1 MKWSRKR
8 LRPERG
14 DGATRGDAA
23 PPSESS
29 RRWGPAGIEK
39 CSPGRRSASIILF
52 CVLVSASGCR
62 QDMHNQ
68 PKYIPLRD
76 SAFFK
81 DNSSARPLPDDTVA
95 RGTLEDDSSFYTGKN
110 GTAEVDALPFPLTQQ
125 VLDRGED
132 RFNIY
137 CAPCHDRNGTGN
149 GMIVRRGYR
158 QPPSYHIDRLRQ
170 APLGHFFDVMTNG
183 FGAMPDYR
191 AQIAARDRW
200 AIAAYIRALQYSQNA
215 AVADLTPD
223 DRQKLSQPA
232 PSQAE
237 GAAKH

>member
-1 MKWSRKR
+1 MKLSRK
-8 LRPERG
+8 LG
-14 DGATRGDAA
+14 
-23 PPSESS
+23 
-29 RRWGPAGIEK
+29 
-39 CSPGRRSASIILF
+39 GRRLAVEGWTWLLPAAF
-52 CVLVSASGCR
+52 CLVTAAGCR

-76 SAFFK
+76 SVFFK
-81 DNSSARPLPDDTVA
+81 DGSSARPLPDDTVA
-95 RGTLEDDSSFYTGKN
+95 RGTLQDDAPFYTGKN
-110 GTAEVDALPFPLTQQ
+110 GAALVDALPFPLTQQ
-125 VLDRGED
+125 VLDRGEN

-191 AQIAARDRW
+191 AQIAPRDRW

-215 AVADLTPD
+215 AVADLTPE
-223 DRQKLSQPA
+223 DRQKLSEPA
-232 PSQAE
+232 RSPSE